1 MENVSG
7 KEYKVTKS
15 KTVRMITSGMWFLLV
30 AVFVPVWY
38 VFLCEPFNLTAFII
52 MSAATL
58 FALGVVIYYWFISP
72 KSVELTG
79 GALVLHRVVGRKV
92 FRYADIAEAGLWTGK
107 PSDMF
112 RCWGSGAFC
121 GFIGWFSGGGL
132 GMHFEYVGSY
142 DDAFYIRLRGG
153 RTYLLSCDGAEQAVG
168 RLHDGMELATV

>member
-1 MENVSG
+1 MENVSD
-7 KEYKVTKS
+7 KVYKVTKS

-38 VFLCEPFNLTAFII
+38 VFLCEPFNLTVFII

-58 FALGVVIYYWFISP
+58 FALGVVLYYWFISP
-72 KSVELTG
+72 KGVELTDS
-79 GALVLHRVVGRKV
+79 ALVLHRVVGRKV

-132 GMHFEYVGSY
+132 GTHFEYVGSY

-168 RLHDGMELATV
+168 RLNDGMEMATV